1 MSGAGVAAAPAAAP
15 EAAEEEEEAPQA
27 VQTSFTIKMEKYDAS
42 KKVQKF
48 TIRLFLCGI
57 HPNPCKENAGQGSFG
72 VLKPSFSI
80 LKTSFTIFEN
90 KLLKKL

>member
-1 MSGAGVAAAPAAAP
+1 MMAGAGVAAAPAAAP

-48 TIRLFLCGI
+48 TLHCWRMNLTEQKDTDKISTFLQI
-57 HPNPCKENAGQGSFG
+57 VFYSTQY
-72 VLKPSFSI
+72 
-80 LKTSFTIFEN
+80 
-90 KLLKKL
+90 

>member
-1 MSGAGVAAAPAAAP
+1 MMAGAGVAAAPAAAP

-48 TIRLFLCGI
+48 TCTLLRDELACHDF
-57 HPNPCKENAGQGSFG
+57 
-72 VLKPSFSI
+72 VI
-80 LKTSFTIFEN
+80 L
-90 KLLKKL
+90 

>member
-1 MSGAGVAAAPAAAP
+1 MMAGAGVAAAPAAAP

-48 TIRLFLCGI
+48 TLHC
-57 HPNPCKENAGQGSFG
+57 
-72 VLKPSFSI
+72 
-80 LKTSFTIFEN
+80 
-90 KLLKKL
+90 